1 PTTKVLDFNA
11 LPTSNA
17 IVRLVSFYFYSAE
30 DGVVFRHTTQV
41 IPLSEWKR
49 NTYRIHILLRIL
61 HILLCILPTARHPA
75 AVTRKSYPP
84 PDKKLSWRVPA
95 IVATP
100 G

>member
-1 PTTKVLDFNA
+1 MDDQLHI
-11 LPTSNA
+11 TSTRNRTDYRRP
-17 IVRLVSFYFYSAE
+17 IWSNHIRQ
-30 DGVVFRHTTQV
+30 TTQI

-84 PDKKLSWRVPA
+84 PTKNFR
-95 IVATP
+95 
-100 G
+100 GGFQ